1 MDILLLIRLYSVSNN
16 NNVIINCAF
25 RDCWSC
31 PDKVISETVVGHI
44 SDLFKEFVEKNRREY
59 DPKYLIHL
67 DTHHPGNFDATN
79 KKETGSC
86 SDSV

>member
-1 MDILLLIRLYSVSNN
+1 
-16 NNVIINCAF
+16 
-25 RDCWSC
+25 
-31 PDKVISETVVGHI
+31 
-44 SDLFKEFVEKNRREY
+44 VEKNRREY